1 MKEVLHEKQRQAA
14 LQSSCSIFEWT
25 ESYENSYKA
34 IGREL
39 VSEVELDEGQSKDTR
54 TLGILLASKH

>member
-1 MKEVLHEKQRQAA
+1 MKEEVLHEEQRQAA
-14 LQSSCSIFEWT
+14 LQLSRSVFEWT
-25 ESYENSYKA
+25 GSYENSYKA

-39 VSEVELDEGQSKDTR
+39 VSEVELDTR